1 MGRLRFGP
9 AGKPTNFSGDYED
22 VPPLLKQMG
31 LDALEYEAV
40 RGVRV
45 TKEKAEKIREA
56 AQQYDITL
64 SMHAPYFINLASPEE
79 DTVKRSVERLR
90 EAAQASEWM
99 GAYAVVFHPG
109 YVKGNSSREEALN
122 RVIEALKQVFEGLE
136 LRVAWLA
143 PETTGKS
150 SQVGDVEETIRIC
163 QSHDRVRPAIDW
175 AHLHARAEGND
186 INSVDDVIKV
196 IDRIEKELGT
206 WAVKPL
212 HTHFS
217 KIEYGKGGEREHH
230 TLGEEGFGPRWEDV
244 CRAYIETG
252 IDGVIISESPILE
265 QDALLMK
272 RVCDELS

>member
-1 MGRLRFGP
+1 MTTLRFGP

-22 VPPLLKQMG
+22 VPPLLRQMG

-45 TKEKAEKIREA
+45 AREKAERIREA
-56 AQQYDITL
+56 AQQNDVVL

-79 DTVKRSVERLR
+79 DTVSKSVERLR

-109 YVKGNSSREEALN
+109 YVKGNASREEALR
-122 RVIEALKQVFEGLE
+122 RVVEAMGRVFEGLE
-136 LRVAWLA
+136 LKVAWLA
-143 PETTGKS
+143 PETTGKE

-163 QSHDRVRPAIDW
+163 QSHERVRPAVDW
-175 AHLHARAEGND
+175 AHLHARTEGKD
-186 INSVDDVIKV
+186 INSEGDVIKV

-230 TLGEEGFGPRWEDV
+230 MLGEQGFGPEWEYV
-244 CRAYIETG
+244 CKAYVDTG

-272 RVCDELS
+272 RVCEKYL